1 MALPLPAILHEI
13 LQAFETWEHVVS
25 RFLLA
30 SWTPPASQDAHLKT
44 WLHVLKAVPLKNEDG
59 ATQ

>member
-1 MALPLPAILHEI
+1 MALPLLAILHEI

-30 SWTPPASQDAHLKT
+30 SWTSLSQDAHLKT
-44 WLHVLKAVPLKNEDG
+44 WLHVLKTVPPKSEDG